1 MVDKLMHTPEIG
13 KLIIF
18 VTLIT
23 PLINAEYLIVKGMQE
38 DKISIPVQTFV
49 IAFLLVCP
57 TSLIFILITGVLK

>member
-18 VTLIT
+18 ITLIT

-38 DKISIPVQTFV
+38 DKISILVQTFV

-57 TSLIFILITGVLK
+57 IGLIFILITGVLK

>member
-1 MVDKLMHTPEIG
+1 MVDKLMRTPEIG

-23 PLINAEYLIVKGMQE
+23 PLINTEYLIVKGMQE

-49 IAFLLVCP
+49 IAFLSVCP
-57 TSLIFILITGVLK
+57 IGLIFILITGVLK